1 MWFFTWKCTQKP
13 DGVRVCP
20 STVNSGNA
28 ADVSGSCTS
37 DEAGVPDA
45 AGVSGADGA
54 LDAGGEAGGSDA
66 AGCSDPADVSG
77 CEDGSDPAGLPGDA
91 VGCEAAGGSET
102 AGRSDAAGRSELAGG
117 SGFADGAE
125 AAVLPDGA
133 ADSAGAC
140 GFFFGVRLPM
150 ACSFHRKSARV
161 QLPSLAGR
169 NTYPYATALCPGC
182 RASAALSRAAMTGF
196 FTTVSCVVR
205 STAVRCSAA
214 LPAATRSADMPST
227 ALSTVTF
234 PSDALVLNA
243 WTTCS
248 VVFSTRTLT
257 TIRVPSCPEQTA
269 DTLV

>member
-1 MWFFTWKCTQKP
+1 M
-13 DGVRVCP
+13 
-20 STVNSGNA
+20 
-28 ADVSGSCTS
+28 
-37 DEAGVPDA
+37 DA
-45 AGVSGADGA
+45 
-54 LDAGGEAGGSDA
+54 
-66 AGCSDPADVSG
+66 
-77 CEDGSDPAGLPGDA
+77 AGLPGDT
-91 VGCEAAGGSET
+91 VGREAAGGSET
-102 AGRSDAAGRSELAGG
+102 AGRSDTAGRSELAGG

-125 AAVLPDGA
+125 AALSDGA

-140 GFFFGVRLPM
+140 GFFGVRLPM

-182 RASAALSRAAMTGF
+182 RASAALSRAATTGF
-196 FTTVSCVVR
+196 FTTVPCIVR

-214 LPAATRSADMPST
+214 LPAVTRSADMPSA

-257 TIRVPSCPEQTA
+257 TMRVPSCPEQTA

>member
-1 MWFFTWKCTQKP
+1 MEPNVFDK
-13 DGVRVCP
+13 VH
-20 STVNSGNA
+20 
-28 ADVSGSCTS
+28 DVDLKKTMEQSYIDYAMSVIS
-37 DEAGVPDA
+37 ARALPDA
-45 AGVSGADGA
+45 RDG
-54 LDAGGEAGGSDA
+54 LKPVQRRVLYDM
-66 AGCSDPADVSG
+66 
-77 CEDGSDPAGLPGDA
+77 
-91 VGCEAAGGSET
+91 
-102 AGRSDAAGRSELAGG
+102 SEL
-117 SGFADGAE
+117 
-125 AAVLPDGA
+125 
-133 ADSAGAC
+133 
-140 GFFFGVRLPM
+140 RLGHDKP
-150 ACSFHRKSARV
+150 HRKSARI

>member
-1 MWFFTWKCTQKP
+1 MWFFTRKCTQKP

-20 STVNSGNA
+20 STANSGNA

-54 LDAGGEAGGSDA
+54 LDAGGEAGASDA
-66 AGCSDPADVSG
+66 AGCSDPVDVSG

-102 AGRSDAAGRSELAGG
+102 AGRSDAAGRSELAG
-117 SGFADGAE
+117 
-125 AAVLPDGA
+125 
-133 ADSAGAC
+133 DSAGAC

-182 RASAALSRAAMTGF
+182 RASAALSRAATTGF
-196 FTTVSCVVR
+196 FTTVPCVVR

-214 LPAATRSADMPST
+214 LPAATRSTDMPST

-257 TIRVPSCPEQTA
+257 TMRVPSCPEQTA

>member
-1 MWFFTWKCTQKP
+1 
-13 DGVRVCP
+13 
-20 STVNSGNA
+20 
-28 ADVSGSCTS
+28 
-37 DEAGVPDA
+37 
-45 AGVSGADGA
+45 
-54 LDAGGEAGGSDA
+54 
-66 AGCSDPADVSG
+66 
-77 CEDGSDPAGLPGDA
+77 
-91 VGCEAAGGSET
+91 
-102 AGRSDAAGRSELAGG
+102 
-117 SGFADGAE
+117 
-125 AAVLPDGA
+125 
-133 ADSAGAC
+133 
-140 GFFFGVRLPM
+140 M

-182 RASAALSRAAMTGF
+182 RASAALSRAATTGF

-257 TIRVPSCPEQTA
+257 TMRVPSCPEQTRAVPVQLPRLHRSQSAAERPDRAAPQAPCSFAALHRAIFVSSPPPPPECVEMCRFYLTVFRAVCQSFRQRFAPKFFSENWA
-269 DTLV
+269 DSTILIVSGRERPLPAVLRVSSLTKSR

>member
-150 ACSFHRKSARV
+150 AAI
-161 QLPSLAGR
+161 LPSRMRISGR

-257 TIRVPSCPEQTA
+257 TMRVPSCPEQTA